1 MSLGAVL
8 FHDDVSDV
16 AVSTARL
23 ESVRHRGLRQA
34 FQALK
39 PGLLV
44 CHPDTFQI
52 RYANAAAREILGIE
66 QTQFPWRLPDAVTM
80 TCQQEYVAAEKRHV
94 ACYRV
99 EINDG
104 CHDARAFPVYHAN
117 GTVDCVMVVIRNY
130 NDVSWSLFE
139 MLDRLPMAIAA
150 LTEDQG
156 DVRYINRMALR
167 EIYSLR
173 GQGLLKRPARKADPL
188 IEETLLGLLRQTPGG
203 SEGCQAVT
211 LGRGKVDMHFARLGE
226 AGEAARLLYWD
237 PRVAPLTWH

>member
-8 FHDDVSDV
+8 LRDDSNNVE
-16 AVSTARL
+16 VSTARL

-44 CHPDTFQI
+44 CHPDTFEI
-52 RYANAAAREILGIE
+52 RYANSAAREILGIAH
-66 QTQFPWRLPDAVTM
+66 THFPWRLPDSVTM
-80 TCQQEYVAAEKRHV
+80 TRQQEYVATEKRHLS
-94 ACYRV
+94 CYKV

-104 CHDARAFPVYHAN
+104 KHDARALPVYNPN
-117 GTVDCVMVVIRNY
+117 GSVDCVLVVIRNY

-150 LTEDQG
+150 LTEDKG

-173 GQGLLKRPARKADPL
+173 GQGLMKRPARKSDPL
-188 IEETLLGLLRQTPGG
+188 IEETLLNLLRQTPVA
-203 SEGCQAVT
+203 SEGVHAVT
-211 LGRGKVDMHFARLGE
+211 VGRGKVDMHFARLGE
-226 AGEAARLLYWD
+226 PSDSARLLYWD

>member
-8 FHDDVSDV
+8 FSDDSKD
-16 AVSTARL
+16 AAQSAARL

-34 FQALK
+34 FQSLR

-44 CHPDTFQI
+44 CHPDTFQV
-52 RYANAAAREILGIE
+52 RYANAAAREILGLE
-66 QTQFPWRLPDAVTM
+66 DVKAPVPLPSVISM
-80 TCQQEYVAAEKRHV
+80 TRQEEYIANEKRHV

-99 EINDG
+99 EIDDPR
-104 CHDARAFPVYHAN
+104 HDARALPVYLNN
-117 GTVDCVMVVIRNY
+117 GQVDCVLVVIRNY

-150 LTEDQG
+150 LQGEG

-173 GQGLLKRPARKADPL
+173 GQGLLKRSGRKSDPFL
-188 IEETLLGLLRQTPGG
+188 GETLLGVLRQVPGAG
-203 SEGCQAVT
+203 EGRHEVVV
-211 LGRGKVDMHFARLGE
+211 GRSKVDMHVAELGE
-226 AGEAARLLYWD
+226 GEDTSRLLYWD
-237 PRVAPLTWH
+237 PRSLPTTWH